1 MNHEGAHD
9 AKEEKEE
16 KEEDVVLT
24 SRWRIRGL
32 IIKNPVDW
40 PVRKLSD

>member
-1 MNHEGAHD
+1 MNREGAHD

-16 KEEDVVLT
+16 KEEDAVQT

-32 IIKNPVDW
+32 IITNPVYL